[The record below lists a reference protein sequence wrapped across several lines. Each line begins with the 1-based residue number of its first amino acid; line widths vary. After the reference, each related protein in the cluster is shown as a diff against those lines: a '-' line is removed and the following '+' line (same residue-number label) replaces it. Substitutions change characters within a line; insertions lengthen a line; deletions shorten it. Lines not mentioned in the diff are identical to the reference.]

1 MKELLKI
8 ALSGAFTNFKRIF
21 FAADRVTDM
30 QMRNDILT
38 GNVKPIKNV
47 DEESCIGC
55 AGCSNVCPTQAIEM
69 KPLDEPVTI
78 AEGWVKKEVPV
89 LNKEK
94 CVVCYHCHDF
104 CPLYALFGLKGAIH
118 PNEVGEGFVDVSDKI
133 NEPLKISEDKLKYIS
148 QYLSDQT
155 VLKNKK

>member
-55 AGCSNVCPTQAIEM
+55 AG
-69 KPLDEPVTI
+69 
-78 AEGWVKKEVPV
+78 
-89 LNKEK
+89 
-94 CVVCYHCHDF
+94 
-104 CPLYALFGLKGAIH
+104 
-118 PNEVGEGFVDVSDKI
+118 
-133 NEPLKISEDKLKYIS
+133 
-148 QYLSDQT
+148 
-155 VLKNKK
+155 